1 MNLEQITTLQEKS
14 PQLIQSHQEIFS
26 NLDTPIMGCLSS
38 EHAPILKDIIDKTQS
53 KNILE
58 IGFNIGSSC
67 ISWLLAS
74 PKVNVASIDIHNP
87 EQSVKCITEKF
98 PGRFT
103 FFRMDSK
110 DISSEDFKNQFKNKL
125 DLIFIDGDHSE
136 EMVTLDLNNALEL
149 NPKYIVFDDVT
160 HWSHPYIKTIMM
172 NHPKLE
178 LIETYELGTGIALT
192 KVKYN

>member
-1 MNLEQITTLQEKS
+1 MNLEQINILQEQN

-26 NLDTPIMGCLSS
+26 NLNNQIMGCLTS
-38 EHAPILKDIIDKTQS
+38 EHAPVLKDIIDKTQS

-67 ISWLLAS
+67 VSWLLAS
-74 PKVNVASIDIHNP
+74 PDVTVSALDLHNP
-87 EQSVKCITEKF
+87 EKSIEYINNKF
-98 PGRFT
+98 PGRFS
-103 FFRMDSK
+103 FFNMNSQ
-110 DISSEDFKNQFKNKL
+110 DISSEDFKNQFKDKL

-136 EMVTLDLNNALEL
+136 EMVKLDLNNSLEL
-149 NPKYIVFDDVT
+149 NPKYIIFDDVT
-160 HWSHPYIKTIMM
+160 HWSHLYIKNIID

-178 LIETYELGTGIALT
+178 LIEVYEIGTGIALT

>member
-1 MNLEQITTLQEKS
+1 MNLEQINILLGKN
-14 PQLIQSHQEIFS
+14 PQLIRAHEKMFS
-26 NLDTPIMGCLSS
+26 NLDDQIMGCLSS

-67 ISWLLAS
+67 VSWLLAS
-74 PKVNVASIDIHNP
+74 SDVNVYAIDLHNP
-87 EQSVKCITEKF
+87 EKSIEYITKEF
-98 PGRFT
+98 PGRFI
-103 FFRMDSK
+103 FSNMNSQ
-110 DISSEDFKNQFKNKL
+110 DISSEEFKNQFKDKL

-136 EMVTLDLNNALEL
+136 EMVKLDLNNSLEL

-160 HWSHPYIKTIMM
+160 HWSHLYIGEIIK

-178 LIETYELGTGIALT
+178 LIELYEIGTGIALT